1 MSRKVKQV
9 IPASKRESGE
19 FEELSL
25 SYGIEG
31 EMSDSER

>member
-25 SYGIEG
+25 CYEVEG
-31 EMSDSER
+31 EMSDNKR